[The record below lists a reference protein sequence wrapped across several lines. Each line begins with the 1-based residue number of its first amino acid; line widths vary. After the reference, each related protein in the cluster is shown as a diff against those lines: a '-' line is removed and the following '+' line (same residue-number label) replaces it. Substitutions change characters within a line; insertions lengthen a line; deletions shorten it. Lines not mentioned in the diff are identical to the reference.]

1 MQTVGESNIKT
12 KKGIEW
18 EKKKRR
24 WGRKQDISNYEN

>member
-18 EKKKRR
+18 EKKK
-24 WGRKQDISNYEN
+24 GDGEENKI